1 MLTHSNPPS
10 LARRAVALKPVDIDA
25 HNALAAALAGPDAS
39 NDWRGRGSGERA
51 EEAMHHFCR
60 GLQLEAAHSKYS
72 RSTYSLSR
80 AAVPQG
86 LCLERLQP

>member
-1 MLTHSNPPS
+1 
-10 LARRAVALKPVDIDA
+10 
-25 HNALAAALAGPDAS
+25 
-39 NDWRGRGSGERA
+39 
-51 EEAMHHFCR
+51 MHHFRR

-86 LCLERLQP
+86 LCSREATALSLRG